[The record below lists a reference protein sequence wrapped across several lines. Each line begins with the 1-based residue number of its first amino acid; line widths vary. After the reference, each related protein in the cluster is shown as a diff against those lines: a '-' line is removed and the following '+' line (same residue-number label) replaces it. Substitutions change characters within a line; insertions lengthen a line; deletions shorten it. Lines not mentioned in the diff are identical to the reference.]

1 MKNVAWKL
9 DEPFNGI
16 SERISAKLD
25 AHVTVEM
32 IQPMNPV
39 YDVHEAMI
47 IFMDKSGNSLSSFF
61 AEKFGEIERF
71 RKS

>member
-16 SERISAKLD
+16 GKQISARLD
-25 AHVTVEM
+25 ADVTMEM